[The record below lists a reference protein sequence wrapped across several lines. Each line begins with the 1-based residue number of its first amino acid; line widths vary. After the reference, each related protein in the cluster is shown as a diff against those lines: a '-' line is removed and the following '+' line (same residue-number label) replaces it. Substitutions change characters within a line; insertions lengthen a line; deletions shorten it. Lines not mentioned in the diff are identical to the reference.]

1 MKIFS
6 FLMLVLLSVSSAA
19 EVSPGTIGF
28 QFLRTSVGARP
39 AGMGGAFLA
48 IPGDVHGI
56 YYNPAGL
63 AYIDQPQATFT
74 YHNHLLDLN
83 SGFMGAA
90 HPVKGAGVLG
100 YGILYMDFGKF
111 DKTDIEGQRLG
122 DFGANSIALSASL
135 SNNIWK
141 NVSVGISGKYIR
153 AAIESYS
160 SDAIATDLAMMV
172 GFPSQSLYFAAG
184 YYNLGTT
191 LSAFVQDKAPLPA
204 HFKIGFSKKLAH
216 LPLLFSFNL
225 YKFDQEQWHGS
236 VGGEFILS
244 NYVLFRLG
252 YDHVGQEMQ
261 VGTSKDQ
268 LAGAA
273 LGFGFLFKQYR
284 IDYALTHMGELGTV
298 NRFTLSG
305 QF

>member
-1 MKIFS
+1 MRKISLFI
-6 FLMLVLLSVSSAA
+6 LLLLSVSGAA
-19 EVSPGTIGF
+19 EYSPGTIGF

-39 AGMGGAFLA
+39 AGMGGAFIA

-63 AYIDQPQATFT
+63 SYVEQPQATFT

-83 SGFMGAA
+83 SGFIGAT
-90 HPVKGAGVLG
+90 HPVKGVGVLG
-100 YGILYMDFGKF
+100 YGVLYMDYGKF
-111 DKTDIEGQRLG
+111 DKTDIDGQRLG
-122 DFGANSIALSASL
+122 DFGANSIALSTSL
-135 SNNIWK
+135 SRTIWK
-141 NVSVGISGKYIR
+141 NVSIGISGKYIR

-160 SDAIATDLAMMV
+160 SDALATDLAMMV
-172 GFPSQSLYFAAG
+172 GFPSQNLYFAAG

-191 LSAFVQDKAPLPA
+191 LSAFVEHKDPLPA
-204 HFKIGFSKKLAH
+204 HFRVGFSKRLAH
-216 LPLLFSFNL
+216 LPLLLSFNL

-236 VGGEFILS
+236 VGGEFTLS
-244 NYVLFRLG
+244 NHVLFRIG
-252 YDHVGQEMQ
+252 YDHIGQEMQ
-261 VGTSKDQ
+261 VGTSKDR

-273 LGFGFLFKQYR
+273 LGFGFLYKQYR